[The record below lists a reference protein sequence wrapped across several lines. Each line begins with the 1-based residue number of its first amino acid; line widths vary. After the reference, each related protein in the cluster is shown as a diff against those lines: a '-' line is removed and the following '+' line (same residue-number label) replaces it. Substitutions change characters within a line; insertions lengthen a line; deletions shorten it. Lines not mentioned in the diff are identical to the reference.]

1 MKTKLITFLFI
12 FELLNNNHEE
22 NNCNFNFPIAL
33 QGTASAQ
40 LGGILNKAKEKV
52 KKEAQ
57 KQEEKI
63 VGTEKTDPIQEPA
76 NASAQADDIDPILG
90 VSMSALNKSY
100 ENLDYNIYIYP
111 HRPIPGLYYTKV
123 RTIPTANSNSIACL
137 SPGR

>member
-1 MKTKLITFLFI
+1 MKKIIAILIFA
-12 FELLNNNHEE
+12 
-22 NNCNFNFPIAL
+22 IAL

-63 VGTEKTDPIQEPA
+63 VGTEKTDPIQELA
-76 NASAQADDIDPILG
+76 IASAQADDIDPILG

-100 ENLDYNIYIYP
+100 EKLNYDIYIYP
-111 HRPIPGLYYTKV
+111 HRPIPRSWVL
-123 RTIPTANSNSIACL
+123 P
-137 SPGR
+137 